1 MPASNINLLPIEL
14 SAKSGVAK
22 LAATIKRVSMFSVI
36 TFLVFGLMAG
46 AFILIYS
53 LDTNSIIKNNEN
65 LASQIAALEDAEQ
78 KTVLIKDRLQKIKTL
93 ESQTDILPA
102 VAGLKNITA
111 SLPQGVTV
119 ADVTMD
125 AGKTIFS
132 FNVADSSIL
141 VSFLSNLIANSG
153 YKQLSIK
160 SFSFTPV
167 TGYLVSFETTAT
179 K

>member
-22 LAATIKRVSMFSVI
+22 LAATLKRVSMFSVI

-46 AFILIYS
+46 AFILVYS
-53 LDTNSIIKNNEN
+53 LDTNSIVKNNDN
-65 LASQIAALEDAEQ
+65 LASQIATLEDAEQ

-93 ESQTDILPA
+93 NAQTDILPA
-102 VAGLKNITA
+102 ITGLKSVI
-111 SLPQGVTV
+111 SGLPAGVTV
-119 ADVTMD
+119 ADITMD
-125 AGKTIFS
+125 SGKTVFA

-141 VSFLSNLIANSG
+141 VSFLSNLVVSSG
-153 YKQLSIK
+153 YKQLTIK
-160 SFSFTPV
+160 SFSFTPA
-167 TGYLVSFETTAT
+167 TGYLVSFETVS